1 MASVSKDNVVQAGCD
16 NRNSTC
22 KGDDDQDKNCD
33 EKTDVSVEVLED
45 RIAVLACKMEKHAEQ
60 EQEACTLIIENAKLL
75 SKLQQ
80 YRSVRATN
88 ERLELAGLIR
98 RSRELEKVISS
109 EQEKN
114 EQLEKEIEYEKNLLR
129 RSSAMAKVELEEKI
143 HKFEVSKK
151 QIVAEIEMQKDAYKR
166 LIESTLDEINE
177 RHKNAIELLREQ
189 EGHERCEEKLAQFR
203 QSREKKLHELNAEI
217 ASYKEDIKGLRI
229 QLKELD
235 SKRKRRKFPPGRGN
249 GSQSSERARGTHID
263 SKQQEENSVK
273 DVEMLQR
280 KPCASWDQGD
290 PLLVERK
297 SLIEKE
303 GTSIEISS
311 SENKL
316 SPTEGVDGGNAVDT
330 GILSQT
336 ECDTSGENGASS
348 IWLDAQTVPIDI
360 IQPIQNTREVESILE
375 QGAAGD
381 MEIGNT
387 AELTSQQA
395 NPRADDIKVLANPTE
410 PRDVSIDDVDCSEAA
425 PFTRPAKRKA
435 LFHDPDPVISYVPP
449 LKTSKGGA
457 SDDEDRRVKEY
468 LEGLW
473 SLVQK
478 SASKRTSCRPS
489 DGSRLRR

>member
-129 RSSAMAKVELEEKI
+129 R
-143 HKFEVSKK
+143 
-151 QIVAEIEMQKDAYKR
+151 

-273 DVEMLQR
+273 VDVEMLQR